1 MYRHDSAIPFSA
13 PVLFITLALV
23 AFTLLAS
30 PPGSAQGAKPR
41 YMSAEAGWVDEAT
54 DTRVESVT
62 RNPEDGSYRVE
73 ISMPQIQQ
81 AIEEVLV
88 VGQRPT
94 GPDIS
99 MPVEYE
105 VINDLDSG
113 RRGIVLYLGSD
124 EPFGLQV
131 NYQKGTPQMADPKD
145 PGLTIR

>member
-1 MYRHDSAIPFSA
+1 MLHRF
-13 PVLFITLALV
+13 PVVTLPLLTTLALCI
-23 AFTLLAS
+23 AA
-30 PPGSAQGAKPR
+30 PGMAQSERPR
-41 YMSAEAGWVDEAT
+41 YMSPEAGWVDEET

-88 VGQRPT
+88 VGQMPQ

-99 MPVEYE
+99 LPVEYE